1 MKFAWPQQR
10 LSNRQLIAIP
20 LTLTIFL
27 GVATIAALAF
37 DAFPTSTDFR
47 ESGLIRLQE
56 LENIPDAGAVEI
68 AVEKLL
74 GYNADVDIV
83 ENGLDIGT
91 NNVLG
96 ENETLLVKS
105 MFSSKFDIPENSIT
119 VESRGATITSIYSEQ
134 AVKAMIGAFVAMG
147 IIIFIA
153 FRRRIT
159 IGAILLAVGLDLL
172 GVFGCMALFRVEL
185 SLASIAGM
193 LMLIGYTV
201 DTNILLTTRV
211 LKRVGGEPKEQVVDA
226 MHTGLMMSGSTLIPL
241 FALNLLTTA
250 PQLYELT
257 AVLIFGIIIDIFNT
271 WFLNAAII
279 IRHAERQRRK
289 EYHVSI

>member
-1 MKFAWPQQR
+1 MELAWPQQR
-10 LSNRQLIAIP
+10 LSNRQLVAIP
-20 LTLTIFL
+20 LVI
-27 GVATIAALAF
+27 IAALTISMLVLSV
-37 DAFPTSTDFR
+37 PLSTDFR
-47 ESGLIRLQE
+47 ESGLIRVRG
-56 LENIPDAGAVEI
+56 LENIPDAVAVEI
-68 AVEKLL
+68 AVENLL
-74 GYNADVDIV
+74 NYNADVDIV
-83 ENGLDIGT
+83 KNGLDIGT
-91 NNVLG
+91 SNVLR

-105 MFSSKFDIPENSIT
+105 MFSSQFGIPENSVT
-119 VESRGATITSIYSEQ
+119 VEQRGATITSIYSEQ
-134 AVKAMIGAFVAMG
+134 AVKAMVGAFVAMG

-159 IGAILLAVGLDLL
+159 VGAILLAVGLDML
-172 GVFGCMALFRVEL
+172 GVFGCMALFGVEL
-185 SLASIAGM
+185 SLASVAGL
-193 LMLIGYTV
+193 LMLIGYAV

-241 FALNLLTTA
+241 FAINLLTTA
-250 PQLYELT
+250 PQLYQLT

-271 WFLNAAII
+271 WFLNSAII

>member
-1 MKFAWPQQR
+1 MKLAWPQRR
-10 LSNRQLIAIP
+10 LNNRQLIAIP
-20 LTLTIFL
+20 LAI
-27 GVATIAALAF
+27 ISALMISLLVF
-37 DAFPTSTDFR
+37 SVPLSTDFR
-47 ESGLIRLQE
+47 ESGLIRVQG
-56 LENIPDAGAVEI
+56 LENIPDADAVEI
-68 AVEKLL
+68 AIENLL
-74 GYNADVDIV
+74 GYNVDVDIV

-91 NNVLG
+91 NNKLG
-96 ENETLLVKS
+96 GNETLLVKS
-105 MFSSKFDIPENSIT
+105 MFLSKFGIPENSVT
-119 VESRGATITSIYSEQ
+119 VESRGATITSIYSAQ

-159 IGAILLAVGLDLL
+159 VGAILLAVGLDLL
-172 GVFGCMALFRVEL
+172 GVLGCMALFRVEL
-185 SLASIAGM
+185 SLASVAGL
-193 LMLIGYTV
+193 LMLIGYAV

-211 LKRVGGEPKEQVVDA
+211 LKRVGGEPREQVVDA
-226 MHTGLMMSGSTLIPL
+226 MHTGLMMSGSTLTPL

-279 IRHAERQRRK
+279 MRHAERQRRK

>member
-20 LTLTIFL
+20 LALAIFL
-27 GVATIAALAF
+27 GAATIAALAF
-37 DAFPTSTDFR
+37 DAFPMSTDFR
-47 ESGLIRLQE
+47 ESGLIRVRG
-56 LENIPDAGAVEI
+56 LENIPDAGVVETAI
-68 AVEKLL
+68 ENLL
-74 GYNADVDIV
+74 GYNADVGIV

-91 NNVLG
+91 NNVI
-96 ENETLLVKS
+96 ENENLVKS
-105 MFSSKFDIPENSIT
+105 MFSSQFGIPENSVT
-119 VESRGATITSIYSEQ
+119 VELRGATITSIYSEQ

-159 IGAILLAVGLDLL
+159 VGAILLAVGLDLL

-185 SLASIAGM
+185 SVASVAGL
-193 LMLIGYTV
+193 LMLIGYAV

-211 LKRVGGEPKEQVVDA
+211 LKRVGGEPREQVVDA
-226 MHTGLMMSGSTLIPL
+226 MRTGLMMSGSSLIPL

-257 AVLIFGIIIDIFNT
+257 AVLIFGIVIDIFNT

>member
-1 MKFAWPQQR
+1 MKLAWPQRR
-10 LSNRQLIAIP
+10 LNNRQLIAIP
-20 LTLTIFL
+20 LAI
-27 GVATIAALAF
+27 IAALMISLVVF
-37 DAFPTSTDFR
+37 SVPLSTDFR
-47 ESGLIRLQE
+47 ESGLIRVRE
-56 LENIPDAGAVEI
+56 LENIPDADAVEI
-68 AVEKLL
+68 ATENLL

-83 ENGLDIGT
+83 GNGLDIGT

-105 MFSSKFDIPENSIT
+105 MFSSQFGIPEDSVT
-119 VESRGATITSIYSEQ
+119 VEPRGATITSIYTEQ
-134 AVKAMIGAFVAMG
+134 ARNAMIGAFVAMG

-159 IGAILLAVGLDLL
+159 VGAILLAVGLDLL

-185 SLASIAGM
+185 SLASVAGL
-193 LMLIGYTV
+193 LMLIGYAV
-201 DTNILLTTRV
+201 DTNILLTTHV
-211 LKRVGGEPKEQVVDA
+211 LKRVGGEPREQVVDA
-226 MHTGLMMSGSTLIPL
+226 MHTGLMMSGSTLTPL

>member
-1 MKFAWPQQR
+1 MISLLVF
-10 LSNRQLIAIP
+10 SVP
-20 LTLTIFL
+20 L
-27 GVATIAALAF
+27 
-37 DAFPTSTDFR
+37 STDFR
-47 ESGLIRLQE
+47 ESGLIRVQG
-56 LENIPDAGAVEI
+56 LENIPDADAVEI
-68 AVEKLL
+68 AIENLL
-74 GYNADVDIV
+74 GYNVDVDIV

-91 NNVLG
+91 NNKLG
-96 ENETLLVKS
+96 GNETLLVKS
-105 MFSSKFDIPENSIT
+105 MFLSKFGIPENSVT
-119 VESRGATITSIYSEQ
+119 VESRGATITSIYSAQ

-159 IGAILLAVGLDLL
+159 VGAILLAVGLDLL

-185 SLASIAGM
+185 SLASVAGL
-193 LMLIGYTV
+193 LMLIGYAV

-211 LKRVGGEPKEQVVDA
+211 LKRVGGEPREQVVDA
-226 MHTGLMMSGSTLIPL
+226 MHTGLMMSGSTLTPL

-279 IRHAERQRRK
+279 MRHAERQRRK

>member
-1 MKFAWPQQR
+1 MKLAWPQRR
-10 LSNRQLIAIP
+10 LNNRQLIAIP
-20 LTLTIFL
+20 LAI
-27 GVATIAALAF
+27 ISALMISLLVF
-37 DAFPTSTDFR
+37 SVPLSTDFR
-47 ESGLIRLQE
+47 ESGLIRVQG
-56 LENIPDAGAVEI
+56 LENIPDADAVEI
-68 AVEKLL
+68 AIENLL
-74 GYNADVDIV
+74 GYNVDVDIV

-91 NNVLG
+91 NNKLG
-96 ENETLLVKS
+96 GNETLLVKS
-105 MFSSKFDIPENSIT
+105 MFLSKFGIPENSVT
-119 VESRGATITSIYSEQ
+119 VESRGATITSIYSAQ

-153 FRRRIT
+153 FRSRIT
-159 IGAILLAVGLDLL
+159 VGAILLAVGLDLL

-185 SLASIAGM
+185 SLASVAGL
-193 LMLIGYTV
+193 LMLIGYAV

-211 LKRVGGEPKEQVVDA
+211 LKRVGGEPREQVVDA
-226 MHTGLMMSGSTLIPL
+226 MHTGLMMSGSTLTPL

-279 IRHAERQRRK
+279 MRHAERQRRK